1 MRYKMSDDF
10 ATDRYIAEIRE
21 EMREREKDNRIIE
34 QNVLEKR
41 LTEENK
47 LYEKYGIVP
56 EVSEET
62 HKKAL
67 EIMKEMGLEGRGD
80 EDNSTRE
87 LNTAQIVDTSDE

>member
-1 MRYKMSDDF
+1 MSDHEVRTRFSAELDEDIRKMS
-10 ATDRYIAEIRE
+10 
-21 EMREREKDNRIIE
+21 KDNRIIE

-41 LTEENK
+41 LTEENE
-47 LYEKYGIVP
+47 LYEKYGVVP

-80 EDNSTRE
+80 EDNSTHE
-87 LNTAQIVDTSDE
+87 LNTAQTVDTSGE